1 MNNTISL
8 LTKVPLAVNAIDA
21 GTVSPIVDTSV
32 GPIILLNT
40 SNRELGN
47 LMWTNFDRE
56 TFFPIS
62 SWTCRYGAAQTLQQ
76 VLFEP
81 FPSRKE
87 LVKILDQYLPDQ
99 PWVDCLPMI
108 VPGCSI
114 TYPTAVTQPEKK
126 PRKKR
131 EVKK

>member
-1 MNNTISL
+1 
-8 LTKVPLAVNAIDA
+8 
-21 GTVSPIVDTSV
+21 
-32 GPIILLNT
+32 
-40 SNRELGN
+40 
-47 LMWTNFDRE
+47 MWTNFDRE

-114 TYPTAVTQPEKK
+114 TYPTDVRNTDAKK
-126 PRKKR
+126 PRKKYTR
-131 EVKK
+131 KT